1 MEGKQ
6 QIINQS
12 LSDFKKGF
20 LQSMAAETEESM
32 LDMYHLHLTESE
44 KSELMKEL
52 KSLGEKWHQKI
63 KGRETTEEKN
73 LFGVVLSVYKK
84 EFE

>member
-1 MEGKQ
+1 
-6 QIINQS
+6 
-12 LSDFKKGF
+12 
-20 LQSMAAETEESM
+20 M

-63 KGRETTEEKN
+63 KDRETTKEKN
-73 LFGVVLSVYKK
+73 LYGVVLSVYKK
-84 EFE
+84 ESE